1 MFKTAPNRRRY
12 ILGQTMCGRLNVMDD
27 PWVRQLAFDLGLNL
41 DRTPIKP
48 NRFVRAAS
56 DVQVII
62 EKSGHRFLTPATWWL
77 LLDRT
82 ETGFKPSKYTS
93 FNTRYDKLN
102 VPRSA
107 GYTPFRE
114 SRCIILAKGFG
125 ETEFSLQGKR
135 KVPKHYFDMEAEE
148 SALAFGGLY
157 RDYFN
162 HHTGEVV
169 TGCSIIT
176 LPPHPKLANIHSK
189 ASPLMLP
196 HDSTLDAWLDPT
208 NRDVEQFQYLLQPK
222 IHQPLLATQIDK
234 PSTFNQVSEPF
245 RIAAD

>member
-1 MFKTAPNRRRY
+1 
-12 ILGQTMCGRLNVMDD
+12 MCGRLNVTDD
-27 PWVRQLAFDLGLNL
+27 PWVRQLAMDLGVNL
-41 DRTPIKP
+41 DQTPIQP

-56 DVQVII
+56 EVQVVI
-62 EKSGHRFLTPATWWL
+62 EKPGARFLTPATWWL
-77 LLDRT
+77 LLDKT

-125 ETEFSLQGKR
+125 ETEFVQQGKR
-135 KVPKHYFDMEAEE
+135 NVPKHYYDFEAVDG
-148 SALAFGGLY
+148 ALAFGGLY
-157 RDYFN
+157 RDYYN
-162 HHTGEVV
+162 KQTGEIT

-176 LPPHPKLANIHSK
+176 LPPHPKLQDIHSK

-196 HDSTLDAWLDPT
+196 QDDTLNAWLDPH
-208 NRDVEQFQYLLQPK
+208 NRNIDAFQHLLNPAIRQS
-222 IHQPLLATQIDK
+222 LNATPIDK
-234 PSTFNQVSEPF
+234 PSTYQAVGNTITIHP
-245 RIAAD
+245 D